1 MIVRRGLAHVRFVS
15 RLAALALLLIGGGAF
30 AQTADPLYRYTVR
43 PGDTL
48 LSLARLYMTSQAAY
62 LTVQKLNQV
71 RDPKH
76 LPIGSTLMV
85 PRALLRTEPIIGQ
98 ISAFRGTVTV
108 NGQPAAVG
116 MPVREGVRVE
126 TGANA
131 FATMKLPDGS
141 AISLPSQSRILIE
154 TLRRVMLS
162 GSLDRNFRLEAG
174 RSRSTVTP
182 IKDPNSN
189 FRVTTPLSVSA
200 VRGTDFRVAVESEGG
215 GRALTEVVGGRVG
228 VAAGIGRA
236 ETSVPKAYGIVGTPA
251 GLGEPVALLP
261 SPVLTKVEKTDSG
274 AIITSGPVDG
284 ASKYRTQLA
293 TDLAFQ
299 DIFDEAITDQ
309 PSATFTLAGDVKFYV
324 RLTAI
329 APSGLEG
336 LPRTYALGGGT
347 PAATGVAPKA
357 AGATLA
363 SSDMAGP
370 R

>member
-1 MIVRRGLAHVRFVS
+1 LNVRDLL
-15 RLAALALLLIGGGAF
+15 RLAALVAALIGGNAF
-30 AQTADPLYRYTVR
+30 AQVVDPNYSYTVR

-48 LSLARLYMTSQAAY
+48 LSLARLYMTSQNAY
-62 LTVQKLNQV
+62 LTVQKMNQV

-76 LPIGSTLMV
+76 LPIGSTLIV
-85 PRALLRTEPIIGQ
+85 PKVLLRTEPIVGE
-98 ISAFRGTVTV
+98 ISAFRGAVTV
-108 NGQPAAVG
+108 SGQPAAVG
-116 MPVREGVRVE
+116 MPIREGVRVE

-141 AISLPSQSRILIE
+141 AISLPSQSRIFVE

-182 IKDPNSN
+182 IKDPGSN

-215 GRALTEVVGGRVG
+215 GRALTEVVGGTVG
-228 VAAGIGRA
+228 VATRIGHA

-261 SPVLTKVEKTDSG
+261 PPVLVKVEKTDNG
-274 AIITSGPVDG
+274 AIITSKPVDG

-299 DIFDEAITDQ
+299 DIFDEVLSDT
-309 PSATFTLAGDVKFYV
+309 PSATFTLGGDVKFYV

-329 APSGLEG
+329 AASGLEG
-336 LPRTYALGGGT
+336 LPRTYALGGGVPAAANAPAT
-347 PAATGVAPKA
+347 TAATGSAM
-357 AGATLA
+357 A
-363 SSDMAGP
+363 SSEVTRA

>member
-1 MIVRRGLAHVRFVS
+1 MNIRHLL
-15 RLAALALLLIGGGAF
+15 RLGAFALLMVGGGAF
-30 AQTADPLYRYTVR
+30 AQAADPNYQYTVR

-48 LSLARLYMTSQAAY
+48 LSLARLYMTSQNAY

-71 RDPKH
+71 RDPRH
-76 LPIGSTLMV
+76 LVIGSPLMV
-85 PRALLRTEPIIGQ
+85 PKVLLRTEPIIGE
-98 ISAFRGTVTV
+98 ISAFRGAVTV
-108 NGQPAAVG
+108 SGQPAAIG
-116 MPVREGVRVE
+116 MAIREGVRVE

-141 AISLPSQSRILIE
+141 AISLPSQSRIFVE

-182 IKDPNSN
+182 IKDPSSN

-215 GRALTEVVGGRVG
+215 GRALTEVVGGTVG
-228 VAAGIGRA
+228 VSPGIGHA

-261 SPVLTKVEKTDSG
+261 SPVLVKVEKTDNG
-274 AIITSGPVDG
+274 AIITSKPVEG

-299 DIFDEAITDQ
+299 DIFDEAVTDT
-309 PSATFTLAGDVKFYV
+309 PSATFTLAGDVKFFV

-336 LPRTYALGGGT
+336 MPRTYALGGGGA
-347 PAATGVAPKA
+347 PAAKGGTPTAA
-357 AGATLA
+357 AGSTMA
-363 SSDMAGP
+363 SSEATGAH
-370 R
+370 